1 MSSLLKKGRP
11 SHPGSI
17 FVGEH
22 PAVDFGNTQS
32 LSQRKWI
39 EHLRVWPDVVD
50 WLSLAGLST
59 EPGLQISTSRSAEV
73 VKSVLRLRDAWRSE
87 LAKLVE
93 GGKVSADFVRQLNQ
107 NLEPDVFYETLQ
119 RTGKNGFQVVR
130 TVSRL
135 RGQKLALATLS
146 RQIAH
151 FLAQANF
158 DYLHRCANTASC
170 ALYFYDTT
178 KNHRRQWCSTAGCG
192 NRHKVAEFR
201 KRHGLLGNGT

>member
-1 MSSLLKKGRP
+1 MSSLLKKSR
-11 SHPGSI
+11 SNQPGFI

-32 LSQRKWI
+32 LSQRHWI

-93 GGKVSADFVRQLNQ
+93 GGRVSADFVRQLNQ

-119 RTGKNGFQVVR
+119 RDRKEW
-130 TVSRL
+130 
-135 RGQKLALATLS
+135 LS
-146 RQIAH
+146 
-151 FLAQANF
+151 
-158 DYLHRCANTASC
+158 
-170 ALYFYDTT
+170 
-178 KNHRRQWCSTAGCG
+178 GCP
-192 NRHKVAEFR
+192 
-201 KRHGLLGNGT
+201 HGLSAQGAKAGSCHPVPPDSALPGPGKL